1 MVIEG
6 ENTHITVGPLVY
18 VFWTKGEQPFSVST
32 LLARPEPADVPV
44 FFASRRRHT
53 RCSRDW
59 SSDVCSSDLGYG
71 SNAGIPGSSSPYR
84 PEVRR
89 TLAGPRRRRP
99 PGLMRFKLRLSKG
112 SQEMGNMKRILTEAT
127 ILLGFGLAGISA
139 SGQVTPERLLES
151 ATEPQNW
158 LMYSGDYAGRRY
170 STLDQINTKNA
181 ASLVPKWA
189 YQTMAGGKFETT
201 SLVVDGVLYATGA
214 DDRAFALDA
223 PSGRPIWQYQRSLP
237 PDIRPCCGRV
247 NRGMAILG
255 DKVFLGTLDAHV
267 IALDT
272 KTGNVVWD
280 VGTSDYRKGYSITLA
295 PLVINHLVLIGVS
308 GGEYGIRGFIDAY
321 DAVTGARKWR
331 FYTVPGPGEPGHE
344 TWEGDS
350 WKIGG
355 APAWITGTYDPAT
368 NTTFWTTG
376 NPSPSNRGEGRA
388 GDNLYSNSLLA
399 LDPDT
404 GKLKW
409 YFQFTKHD
417 EHDYDATQVPVMI
430 DQGDQHLIVQANR
443 NGFFYVIDRR
453 DGKLLSATP
462 YGKVS
467 WSNAKDA
474 SGVPLERKEASPTLT
489 GVPVCPGAIG
499 ATNWMS
505 PTYDPQTKLFYVTAR
520 EQCDIFSS
528 APQPYEAGHAFYG
541 SAYFPNDDAQP
552 FWGAVRAIDPATS
565 QVKWELKHL
574 SPSWSG
580 VLSTAGGLVFT
591 GDAEG
596 NFMALDAASGK
607 ILWHF
612 QCGASVYASPMSYA
626 MDGRQYVAIA
636 AGTTLFA
643 FGLP

>member
-1 MVIEG
+1 MKPG
-6 ENTHITVGPLVY
+6 
-18 VFWTKGEQPFSVST
+18 WTEKAKSRFLASLGMTTGRRVASV
-32 LLARPEPADVPV
+32 LFVV
-44 FFASRRRHT
+44 
-53 RCSRDW
+53 
-59 SSDVCSSDLGYG
+59 
-71 SNAGIPGSSSPYR
+71 
-84 PEVRR
+84 
-89 TLAGPRRRRP
+89 
-99 PGLMRFKLRLSKG
+99 
-112 SQEMGNMKRILTEAT
+112 
-127 ILLGFGLAGISA
+127 ILLSGLAVFSA
-139 SGQVTPERLLES
+139 FAQVTPQRLLDS
-151 ATEPQNW
+151 AKEPQNW

-170 STLDQINTKNA
+170 STLDQISAANA

-201 SLVVDGVLYATGA
+201 PLVVDGVLYATGA

-223 PSGRPIWQYQRSLP
+223 RSGRPIWQYQRALP

-247 NRGMAILG
+247 NRGFAILG
-255 DKVFLGTLDAHV
+255 DKVFLGTLDAHL

-272 KTGNVVWD
+272 KTGNVAWD
-280 VGTSDYRKGYSITLA
+280 VNTPGGSDYNKGYSITLA
-295 PLVINHLVLIGVS
+295 PLVIKNAVLIGVS

-321 DAVTGARKWR
+321 DAATGARKWR
-331 FYTVPGPGEPGHE
+331 FYTVPAPGEPGHE

-355 APAWITGTYDPAT
+355 APAWITGTFDPAT

-376 NPSPSNRGEGRA
+376 NPAPSNRGEGRA

-399 LDPDT
+399 LDPST

-409 YFQFTKHD
+409 HFQFTKHD
-417 EHDYDATQVPVMI
+417 EHDYDATQIPVQV
-430 DQGDQHLIVQANR
+430 DDGDRHLIMQANR
-443 NGFFYVIDRR
+443 NGFFYVIDRAS
-453 DGKLLSATP
+453 GKLLSATP
-462 YGKVS
+462 YGRVT
-467 WSNAKDA
+467 WSNSKDA
-474 SGVPLERKEASPTLT
+474 SGVPIERKEASPTLA
-489 GVPVCPGAIG
+489 GVPVCPGALG

-505 PTYDPQTKLFYVTAR
+505 PTYDPQTKLFYVSAR
-520 EQCDIFSS
+520 EQCDIFST

-552 FWGAVRAIDPATS
+552 FWGALRAIDPATS
-565 QVKWELKHL
+565 QIKWELKHL

-596 NFMALDAASGK
+596 NFMALDAATGK

-612 QCGASVYASPMSYA
+612 QCGASVYASPMTYA
-626 MDGRQYVAIA
+626 MDGKQYVAIA
-636 AGTTLFA
+636 AGSTLFA